1 MITAGN
7 IYPGQTQFQPYPT
20 GFGNQGSIYPGAANF
35 APTNLA
41 LLKEVLDVFNLI
53 FTGFG
58 GFGGAPVGQPQ
69 PNLGWPQP
77 DYGGPLPGYGN
88 PQVGPPQAPQPEPR
102 PQVTAQA
109 VGQVSQNFE
118 QIDLNHDGFLSSSEL
133 GLRAQQLSRDG
144 IQAHERDLYETLTQ
158 LDQHNPELMFLSIQ
172 SGDAAWFGLSQQD
185 LQGLEHR
192 LEAGQTVDSI
202 SQQLQHQVLRDRH
215 VAYGS
220 STGPDEAFRR
230 YVEQQRQ
237 RVLR

>member
-1 MITAGN
+1 MITAAN
-7 IYPGQTQFQPYPT
+7 IYPGQTQFQPYPI

-53 FTGFG
+53 FTGFS
-58 GFGGAPVGQPQ
+58 GFGGGAPTPGFGNGNPQ
-69 PNLGWPQP
+69 
-77 DYGGPLPGYGN
+77 PGYGN
-88 PQVGPPQAPQPEPR
+88 PQVGYPQAPQPEPR
-102 PQVTAQA
+102 AQVTAQA
-109 VGQVSQNFE
+109 VGQISQNFD
-118 QIDLNHDGFLSSSEL
+118 QIDLNDDGFLSSNEV

-144 IQAHERDLYETLTQ
+144 IQANERDLYETLTQ

-220 STGPDEAFRR
+220 GTSPDEAFRR